1 MALDLDKYR
10 YLYFGFDPAGE
21 TPGDNEWIAKATLS
35 GSNDATTWKVIKQFP
50 QLGQFRDGFMAYI
63 KGWYYIV
70 GTLAMYKTKDFDS
83 FTKLD
88 IGINNSNYT
97 EIYAPELFQDTKN
110 NWHLCYCAKLNG
122 VNAMYVADFDP
133 QTDKVS
139 NTYQKITINDS
150 NPVGIDPSIH
160 YIKGYYYMLTAGNNI
175 LKGRDYLG
183 PYDYIFP
190 KPAIDPN
197 NQWYEAPEL
206 LVDGVNMWFYADR
219 IDGHV
224 PGIRDSGYMVYYTGN
239 INNMTSW
246 SMQRYVKSDINMRH
260 GSFMISPEWLAE
272 HPDYSHNNSGTD
284 DDNSNHDDNSN
295 SGNDSY
301 QKDTFIPKPFTGLQR
316 CSNASTL
323 LSVLNSVYQRASS
336 DIDNFCEKVELLG
349 IEINEKFNP
358 AVFKGSPDLVYY
370 RNMIKNSL
378 ALNKVFKNIALELN
392 NSAFKKL
399 NDNGEFGNYEFYCH
413 WDATTILELNKYN
426 DFIKQVEDVLKQMND
441 FLNFYEINL

>member
-1 MALDLDKYR
+1 MTLGLDRYR

-63 KGWYYIV
+63 NGWYYIV

-284 DDNSNHDDNSN
+284 DDN
-295 SGNDSY
+295 
-301 QKDTFIPKPFTGLQR
+301 
-316 CSNASTL
+316 
-323 LSVLNSVYQRASS
+323 
-336 DIDNFCEKVELLG
+336 
-349 IEINEKFNP
+349 
-358 AVFKGSPDLVYY
+358 
-370 RNMIKNSL
+370 
-378 ALNKVFKNIALELN
+378 
-392 NSAFKKL
+392 
-399 NDNGEFGNYEFYCH
+399 
-413 WDATTILELNKYN
+413 
-426 DFIKQVEDVLKQMND
+426 
-441 FLNFYEINL
+441 